1 MSEDPPVRSR
11 GLAIWGAV
19 LTMGVAV
26 AVAAILGLAGD
37 PTPELAYL
45 LTDPVG
51 LAVVAFSFA
60 SAILSTGAFI
70 GHPFTPRPPPGAPPP
85 PKYWALRA
93 LAALLA
99 VVVVVA
105 LRFAIMHGATPVRL
119 AVDAVRLHPA
129 AAMKLGQPVEIGWEL
144 GGAIHAS
151 GSENDEP
158 MPARID
164 ASVDVHG
171 PKGSGT
177 LVMEGQAVGSRWVFE
192 RLTLTM
198 DSGER
203 VDIVPGSRRP
213 RAPSDTLATL
223 ALIGG
228 GVAALGGLI
237 ALVVLLLLRGTDPA
251 RALVSMEIPPGAPF
265 TLRFTPRGP
274 RAHHLWLRF
283 ELDWDGGEDDYGV
296 TAEITIE
303 VPGRGPM
310 KVEHRMGDKA
320 PSIGPSGARNT
331 TLYRATSSSGPAGE
345 SVLATAKIAA
355 ITPPEARG
363 EVLVGGR
370 LVLGPGSTSRG
381 LLLFV
386 SPG

>member
-1 MSEDPPVRSR
+1 MSEGPPVRSR

-19 LTMGVAV
+19 LTMGFAV

-51 LAVVAFSFA
+51 LAVVALSFA
-60 SAILSTGAFI
+60 FAILSTGAFI

-105 LRFAIMHGATPVRL
+105 LRFAIMRGATPVRL
-119 AVDAVRLHPA
+119 AVDAVRLHPV

-203 VDIVPGSRRP
+203 VDIVPGSRRRP
-213 RAPSDTLATL
+213 APGDSLATL

-237 ALVVLLLLRGTDPA
+237 ALVVLLLLRGTNPA

-320 PSIGPSGARNT
+320 PSLGPSGARNA

-345 SVLATAKIAA
+345 SVLATAQIAA

-363 EVLVGGR
+363 EVLVSGR